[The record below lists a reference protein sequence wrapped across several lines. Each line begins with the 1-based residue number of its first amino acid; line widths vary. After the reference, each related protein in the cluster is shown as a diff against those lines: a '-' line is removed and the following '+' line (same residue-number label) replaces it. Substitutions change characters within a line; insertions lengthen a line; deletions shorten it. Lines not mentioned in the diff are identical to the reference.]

1 MSPLDR
7 QLRPKPEV
15 SLSAFALLFAEL
27 VQYSQG
33 RVARIDELETRLSN
47 IGNAVG
53 SRLLELHSFR
63 DKAGKREVRIVPMLS
78 FIATHVW
85 KAIFGKT
92 ADIERSTENEDEYMI
107 SERDPLVNKF
117 VSVPRELGQ
126 LNCAAFSAGIV
137 RGVLDAA
144 EFPARVTAHT
154 VPIEGGK
161 AKTTLLIKFL
171 SPATLV
177 REKRPQ

>member
-92 ADIERSTENEDEYMI
+92 ADIERSTENEDECI
-107 SERDPLVNKF
+107 CV
-117 VSVPRELGQ
+117 Q
-126 LNCAAFSAGIV
+126 
-137 RGVLDAA
+137 
-144 EFPARVTAHT
+144 
-154 VPIEGGK
+154 
-161 AKTTLLIKFL
+161 
-171 SPATLV
+171 
-177 REKRPQ
+177 